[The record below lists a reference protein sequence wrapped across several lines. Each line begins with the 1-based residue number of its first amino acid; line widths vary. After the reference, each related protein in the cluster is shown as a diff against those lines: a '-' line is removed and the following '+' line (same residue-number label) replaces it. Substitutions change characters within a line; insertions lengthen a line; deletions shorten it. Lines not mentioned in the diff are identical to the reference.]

1 LTDVTWVGDDNAAVL
16 TDLYEITMAAAYLA
30 DGFDHEATFELWVR
44 SLPEERS
51 FLVAAGL
58 DTALTYLERLR
69 FSPDAI
75 DYLGEQRHFT
85 TEFRER
91 LASLRFTGTVHALPE
106 GTIAFSAEPL
116 IRVTAPLIEAQ
127 IVETFLLNAVGF
139 QTMIAS
145 KAARVRLA
153 CEGRRFVDFGG
164 RRAHGADAALK
175 GARAA
180 FIGGASSTSIVLAG
194 KEYGI
199 PIVGTMAHSFILA
212 HPNEAAAFR
221 SFARTFRSDDTVLL
235 LDTYDTVAGARIAAE
250 AITELA
256 DEGIAVGGVR
266 LDSGDLG
273 GLATTVREILDDAGH
288 TGVTIFASGGLD
300 EHRIADLV
308 RSGAPID
315 GFGVGTSLATS
326 EDAPSLDIVYKLV
339 ADRGEPRMKTSTG
352 KVTLPGIKQVFRS
365 SSGDVIGLA
374 DEQFDGHTPLI
385 EPVMIAGER
394 TAGPPTVVQIR
405 ERAIDAID
413 ALPDALTG
421 LDPADRAAWPVTVS
435 DALQGLADRMTGAR

>member
-1 LTDVTWVGDDNAAVL
+1 MTWVGDDNAAIL

-44 SLPEERS
+44 TLPEQRS
-51 FLVAAGL
+51 FLLVAGL

-69 FSPDAI
+69 FTQDSI
-75 DYLGEQRHFT
+75 DYLDGQRRFT
-85 TEFRER
+85 PEFRER
-91 LASLRFTGTVHALPE
+91 LATLRFTGTVHALPE
-106 GTIAFSAEPL
+106 GTVAFPAEPL

-127 IVETFLLNAVGF
+127 LVETFLLNAVGF

-153 CEGRRFVDFGG
+153 CDGRRFVDFGG

-180 FIGGASSTSIVLAG
+180 FIGGAYSTSIVLAG

-212 HPNEAAAFR
+212 HPDEAAAFR
-221 SFARTFRSDDTVLL
+221 SFARTFRSDDIVLL
-235 LDTYDTVAGARIAAE
+235 IDTYDTVAGARIAAD

-266 LDSGDLG
+266 LDSGDLDD
-273 GLATTVREILDDAGH
+273 LATTVRAILDDAGH

-300 EHRIADLV
+300 ERRIGDLV

-365 SSGDVIGLA
+365 DAGDVLGLA
-374 DEQFDGHTPLI
+374 DEEIPGHTALL
-385 EPVMIAGER
+385 EPVMIDGER
-394 TAGPPTVVQIR
+394 TVASPSLPEIR
-405 ERAIDAID
+405 ERSIAAVD
-413 ALPDALTG
+413 ALPEALTA
-421 LDPADRAAWPVTVS
+421 LDQADRAVWPVTVS
-435 DALQGLADRMTGAR
+435 AALQGLADRITGTR